1 MKFSKIELIKYFLLQ
16 NRYSWSSLSQ
26 EQKKIIHNANM
37 VHNNI
42 REDYKNPELYQDGLN
57 YNSNVDYNAPTN

>member
-16 NRYSWSSLSQ
+16 NRHSWRGLSQ
-26 EQKKIIHNANM
+26 EQKKCIHNANV

-42 REDYKNPELYQDGLN
+42 REDYKNPELYQD
-57 YNSNVDYNAPTN
+57 